1 MYIYQV
7 LISGREDPDAPLSP
21 AMDATLRVFKRVSG
35 LSSAEESG
43 AGSTATMAAFCSLK
57 LLVAASQAVHLI
69 GKQGSTI
76 KLIQESSGASVR
88 VLTEG
93 VLTNFSPAI
102 SVTSKLDINSFPW
115 NGFSFIKNS
124 GHALTWTYLK
134 HETSSFLL
142 SIPYCKVFTY
152 IFMFSSV
159 TTHNLIIVSGL
170 YYCSIRLSLM
180 IHCTLCS
187 NMQGMP

>member
-1 MYIYQV
+1 MACLVRKKKFNEFVYYIYQV

-43 AGSTATMAAFCSLK
+43 TGSTPTMAAFCSVK

-76 KLIQESSGASVR
+76 KSIQESSGASVR

-102 SVTSKLDINSFPW
+102 NDF
-115 NGFSFIKNS
+115 
-124 GHALTWTYLK
+124 
-134 HETSSFLL
+134 
-142 SIPYCKVFTY
+142 
-152 IFMFSSV
+152 
-159 TTHNLIIVSGL
+159 
-170 YYCSIRLSLM
+170 
-180 IHCTLCS
+180 
-187 NMQGMP
+187 